1 MAWIDSHCHLD
12 HAAFKHDL
20 PQVLNQAQD
29 LGINKFIIPSV
40 GFHRWEEQ
48 QDIQATY
55 PNTYHAYGIHP
66 WFCDLHR
73 EEHLEQLDDLLDN
86 AIAVG
91 ECGLDFM
98 PNKPSQATQLH
109 WFEAQLGLA
118 KKHNLSLIIHSVRAD
133 DTIVSTLKKH
143 PKSRGVIHGFG
154 GSLQQAQNFI
164 KLGFSIAIGTRL
176 IHSRSKKIESLI
188 TQLPLSSILLETDA
202 PDGLDKQTR
211 NEPKEL
217 MLVANIIAKL
227 RQQTPEE
234 VLDTCSQNAQEL
246 FQL

>member
-12 HAAFKHDL
+12 HVSFNHDL
-20 PQVLNQAQD
+20 SQVLQQAKNV
-29 LGINKFIIPSV
+29 GIHKFIVPSV
-40 GFHRWEEQ
+40 GFHQWEEQ
-48 QDIQATY
+48 QTIQKEY
-55 PNTYHAYGIHP
+55 PNTFHAYGVHP
-66 WFCDLHR
+66 WFCNLHT
-73 EEHLEQLDDLLDN
+73 EEHLGQLDDLLDN

-98 PNKPSQATQLH
+98 PSKPSQATQLH

-118 KKHNLSLIIHSVRAD
+118 KKHNLPLIIHSVRAD

-188 TQLPLSSILLETDA
+188 TQMPLSSILLETDA

-234 VLDTCSQNAQEL
+234 ILDTCSQNTQEL